1 MFLKKEKRKKKVQD
15 EYVKIKEVTF
25 SRAKPGI
32 FSFNGTTLIE
42 QPG

>member
-1 MFLKKEKRKKKVQD
+1 MHLKIKISTRRIRKKK
-15 EYVKIKEVTF
+15 EVAF
-25 SRAKPGI
+25 SRAKTGI